1 MSLKSKVQS
10 PKSAAGVA
18 CCVLRVPLTRHA
30 TRNTQHASPIR
41 RQSPATGHRTPAF
54 TLIEIMIV
62 VSIMAVVMTMSVPI
76 IYKLHHQA
84 PLTKAT
90 KDLFEV
96 LSNARARAILQG
108 KEVAV
113 LFHPREGRFEI
124 EGGGSSQVAGSG
136 PVQVGFI
143 SGVGSGTSAKLP
155 DTVTIQ
161 MLDINQ
167 VRDHDFRDDETA
179 RVRFFPNGIADEMTL
194 ILISGDGEQ
203 RGVAL
208 EITTGLAAV
217 LNQADLQKLRN

>member
-10 PKSAAGVA
+10 PKSGTGVA
-18 CCVLRVPLTRHA
+18 CCVLRVAPTEHA
-30 TRNTQHASPIR
+30 PRTTQHASPTR
-41 RQSPATGHRTPAF
+41 PQSLATIHRSPAF

-62 VSIMAVVMTMSVPI
+62 MAIMAVVMTMSVPI

-124 EGGGSSQVAGSG
+124 EGGGNSQAAGTG
-136 PVQVGFI
+136 PVQVGFMA
-143 SGVGSGTSAKLP
+143 GVGSGTSGKLP

-161 MLDINQ
+161 LLDINQ

-194 ILISGDGEQ
+194 VLLSGDGEQ
-203 RGVAL
+203 RGIAL
-208 EITTGLAAV
+208 EITTGLAGV
-217 LNQADLQKLRN
+217 LNQADLQKLRD